1 LEQSGFIGQL
11 LQRYGLEGTLLLAV
25 LAVGIFLTS
34 LVAAI
39 IFNKLIFPL
48 ILRFT
53 DWIPTDLD
61 SRLIR
66 GIRFPLTL
74 AIVLLGL
81 YLSVT
86 LPFDLS
92 VGQQDIVNKAAGL
105 MAIVLGIVAVA
116 SAVSGGFGWYIDHM
130 ALRTVSTLDE
140 RLLPLFRRIIVAL
153 IYGLGALLILDQLGL
168 NISPLIAGL
177 GLGGLAVALALQP
190 TLSNLFAG
198 TYVMTEGVVNP
209 GDYVELE
216 NGLAGYVLDVS
227 WRSTR
232 IRTFYNNLVIVPNSR
247 FAETIITNYQEPSPP
262 MNIIVSCGVSYDSD
276 LYHVEQVCREVMDEV
291 LESSAYGVK
300 EYGSWFGFE
309 NFGESNVDF
318 WLFIQAKDRISSFFL
333 RTELIELLRER
344 FRQEGIVI
352 NYPVRTLQFSS
363 EIGPEAVASIRQSAS
378 AARPGPNG
386 RQQNRHRRRSPRR
399 TPRPGVH
406 LPPDMGQGPEG
417 SPGGPDGPG
426 GG

>member
-1 LEQSGFIGQL
+1 MGQSGFIGQL

-130 ALRTVSTLDE
+130 ALRTASTLDE